1 MTASSPAQAHPS
13 AAGTE
18 DDKTNNVKSADQ
30 AEATDKGNETEPE
43 TEPEEFEEE
52 DDDGIIDHT
61 TFDQLLEMDD
71 EEDHEFSKSLVW
83 NYFEQAEKTF
93 DDMDEAM
100 ERLDFPDLSRLG
112 HFLKGSSAALG
123 LTKVKESC
131 EKLQHYGNRKDATGA
146 NAITNDEAERLIRAL
161 LVQMR
166 TEYDEAE
173 NYLRVFYDE

>member
-1 MTASSPAQAHPS
+1 MTERDQTRTAVADP
-13 AAGTE
+13 E
-18 DDKTNNVKSADQ
+18 DDRNGA
-30 AEATDKGNETEPE
+30 ETENE
-43 TEPEEFEEE
+43 GEEFE
-52 DDDGIIDHT
+52 DDGIIDHT

-93 DDMDEAM
+93 DDMNEAM
-100 ERLDFPDLSRLG
+100 KKLDFPDLSRLG

-146 NAITNDEAERLIRAL
+146 NTITDSEAEELIRAL
-161 LVQMR
+161 LIQMR
-166 TEYDEAE
+166 EEYDEAE
-173 NYLRVFYDE
+173 SYLRDFYEGQETQEAQ

>member
-1 MTASSPAQAHPS
+1 MPLLHMFSMQTAD
-13 AAGTE
+13 TE
-18 DDKTNNVKSADQ
+18 DERTNAPADQ
-30 AEATDKGNETEPE
+30 VADKGADTETE
-43 TEPEEFEEE
+43 TEGEIE
-52 DDDGIIDHT
+52 DDDEIIDHT

-93 DDMDEAM
+93 GDMDAAM
-100 ERLDFPDLSRLG
+100 AKLDFPDLSRLG

-131 EKLQHYGNRKDATGA
+131 EKLQHYGNRKDAHGVNT
-146 NAITNDEAERLIRAL
+146 ITNDETESLIRAL

-173 NYLRVFYDE
+173 NYLRVFYEEQ